1 LITGLARDKASGDTL
16 EGAAIQVGTHAVTSD
31 KVGLYQVDGLAPG
44 AYTLVARYAD
54 QPVTVTNI
62 DVTAGQAT
70 YVDIAFTLG
79 EVAPSTYDYR
89 NTRENE
95 IERFKTLIPRI
106 EGTVSDS
113 ATRTRVAGA
122 VVTATGNETLQT
134 VTDDNG
140 RYRFDQL
147 QPGTYAISAYY
158 SIGGRAQIEVR
169 RSDISVA
176 AREGVLVPL
185 YIEMSRQ

>member
-1 LITGLARDKASGDTL
+1 
-16 EGAAIQVGTHAVTSD
+16 
-31 KVGLYQVDGLAPG
+31 
-44 AYTLVARYAD
+44 
-54 QPVTVTNI
+54 
-62 DVTAGQAT
+62 
-70 YVDIAFTLG
+70 
-79 EVAPSTYDYR
+79 
-89 NTRENE
+89 
-95 IERFKTLIPRI
+95 
-106 EGTVSDS
+106 
-113 ATRTRVAGA
+113 
-122 VVTATGNETLQT
+122 